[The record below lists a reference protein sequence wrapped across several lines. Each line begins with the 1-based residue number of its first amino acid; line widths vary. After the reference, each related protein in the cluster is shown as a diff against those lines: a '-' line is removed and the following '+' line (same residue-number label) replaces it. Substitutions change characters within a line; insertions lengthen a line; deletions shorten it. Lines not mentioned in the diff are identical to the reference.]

1 MNLARYWKAA
11 VAFVAPGCALLIAQA
26 ATGSISGTDL
36 IIDAATCVVSA
47 AAVYAAPK
55 NAEPPA

>member
-1 MNLARYWKAA
+1 MNRIAPYWKAA

-26 ATGSISGTDL
+26 TTGTISGTDL
-36 IIDAATCVVSA
+36 IIDGATCVVSA

-55 NAEPPA
+55 NKPA